1 MASGGFAEG
10 VFFMGITAFESSWV
24 WITLGLLSI
33 PLLIAVNAFFVA
45 AEFALVLVRTTRV
58 EEMLQQGRIG
68 AKTVE
73 DAVRHID
80 RTIAAVQVGIT
91 AAGIAL
97 GWVGE
102 PALARLV
109 EPALD
114 FLPATWQG
122 VVTHTLALGI
132 TFLFLIYISIVFG
145 ELIPKDIALRKP
157 SGTALWV
164 ARPMLL
170 FSKLSR
176 PFVSLMLVTKNFIL
190 RSFGIQ
196 PATTSET
203 AHSIEELALLVED
216 SQDSGIL
223 SRTQA
228 ELVQKTFRLSG
239 KKVKD
244 CLVPREKMVA
254 LELKTSPEQVLEVV
268 RKTAHTRMPVYDGDI
283 DKIVGIVNTKNL
295 FYLFS
300 LKGLVVVQDALYEAL
315 FLKPDED
322 VATALQLFRKARR
335 PMAVVRDDNGHVL
348 GILTLEDVLEEIVGE
363 IEDEHDIPA
372 AKSTASKE
380 TDKPGS
386 QLADRPTP

>member
-1 MASGGFAEG
+1 MSDIPLLASE
-10 VFFMGITAFESSWV
+10 SWV
-24 WITLGLLSI
+24 WTTMGLLSI

-45 AEFALVLVRTTRV
+45 AEFALVLVRKTRV
-58 EEMLQQGRIG
+58 EEMLQQERSG

-73 DAVRHID
+73 EAVKHID

-102 PALARLV
+102 PALARLI
-109 EPALD
+109 EPALNV
-114 FLPATWQG
+114 LPATWQG
-122 VVTHTLALGI
+122 VVTHTLAFGI
-132 TFLFLIYISIVFG
+132 TFIFLTFISIVFG
-145 ELIPKDIALRKP
+145 ELLPKDMALRKP
-157 SGTALWV
+157 DGTALWV

-170 FSKLSR
+170 FMNLSR
-176 PFVSLMLVTKNFIL
+176 PFVALMLVTKNAIL
-190 RSFGIQ
+190 RCFGIQ

-203 AHSIEELALLVED
+203 AHSIEELSLLVED

-300 LKGLVVVQDALYEAL
+300 LKGLVVVQDAMYEAL

-363 IEDEHDIPA
+363 IEDEHDTPA
-372 AKSTASKE
+372 AKQTASKNAA
-380 TDKPGS
+380 KPES
-386 QLADRPTP
+386 N

>member
-1 MASGGFAEG
+1 MALTPLLAVEP
-10 VFFMGITAFESSWV
+10 SWV
-24 WITLGLLSI
+24 WIILGLLSI

-45 AEFALVLVRTTRV
+45 AEFALVLVRKTRV
-58 EEMLQQGRIG
+58 EQMLQEGRSG
-68 AKTVE
+68 AQTVE
-73 DAVRHID
+73 YAVRHID

-102 PALARLV
+102 PAIARLI
-109 EPALD
+109 EPAMN

-122 VVTHTLALGI
+122 AVTQTLALGI
-132 TFLFLIYISIVFG
+132 CFLFLIFSSIVFG
-145 ELIPKDIALRKP
+145 ELIPKDVALRHP
-157 SGTALWV
+157 DGTALWV

-170 FSKLSR
+170 FMKISR
-176 PFVSLMLVTKNFIL
+176 PFVALILFTKNAIL

-196 PATTSET
+196 PATTREM
-203 AHSIEELALLVED
+203 AHSIEELSLLVED
-216 SQDSGIL
+216 SQGSGIL

-228 ELVQKTFRLSG
+228 ELVQKTFHLSG
-239 KKVKD
+239 KRVKD
-244 CLVPREKMVA
+244 CLVPRDKMVA
-254 LELKTSPEQVLEVV
+254 LELKTPPERVLEVV

-300 LKGLVVVQDALYEAL
+300 LKGLVVVQDAMYEAM

-335 PMAVVRDDNGHVL
+335 PMAVVRGDDGHVL

-363 IEDEHDIPA
+363 IEDEHDAPTPKQGA
-372 AKSTASKE
+372 PKNA
-380 TDKPGS
+380 DKP
-386 QLADRPTP
+386 R

>member
-1 MASGGFAEG
+1 MR
-10 VFFMGITAFESSWV
+10 
-24 WITLGLLSI
+24 
-33 PLLIAVNAFFVA
+33 FFVA
-45 AEFALVLVRTTRV
+45 AEFALVLVRKTRV
-58 EEMLQQGRIG
+58 EEMLQQGRSG

-109 EPALD
+109 EPALN

-122 VVTHTLALGI
+122 VVTHTLAFGI
-132 TFLFLIYISIVFG
+132 TFLFLTFISIVFG
-145 ELIPKDIALRKP
+145 ELIPKDMALRKP
-157 SGTALWV
+157 DGTALWV

-170 FSKLSR
+170 FIKLSR
-176 PFVSLMLVTKNFIL
+176 PFVALMLVTKNFIL
-190 RSFGIQ
+190 RCFGIQ

-203 AHSIEELALLVED
+203 AHSIEELSLLVED

-283 DKIVGIVNTKNL
+283 DNIVGIVNTKNL

-300 LKGLVVVQDALYEAL
+300 LKGLVVVQDAMYRSALLEA
-315 FLKPDED
+315 
-322 VATALQLFRKARR
+322 R
-335 PMAVVRDDNGHVL
+335 
-348 GILTLEDVLEEIVGE
+348 
-363 IEDEHDIPA
+363 
-372 AKSTASKE
+372 
-380 TDKPGS
+380 
-386 QLADRPTP
+386 

>member
-1 MASGGFAEG
+1 MSVTLLLAS
-10 VFFMGITAFESSWV
+10 ESSWV
-24 WITLGLLSI
+24 WTTLGLLSI

-45 AEFALVLVRTTRV
+45 AEFALVLVRKTRV
-58 EEMLQQGRIG
+58 EEMLQQGRSG

-102 PALARLV
+102 PAIARLV
-109 EPALD
+109 EPALN
-114 FLPATWQG
+114 FLPSTWQG
-122 VVTHTLALGI
+122 VVTHTLAFGI
-132 TFLFLIYISIVFG
+132 TFIFLTFISIVFG
-145 ELIPKDIALRKP
+145 ELIPKDMALRKP
-157 SGTALWV
+157 DGTALWV

-170 FSKLSR
+170 FMRLSR
-176 PFVSLMLVTKNFIL
+176 PFVALMLATKNAIL
-190 RSFGIQ
+190 RCFGIQ
-196 PATTSET
+196 PATTSEM
-203 AHSIEELALLVED
+203 AHSIEELSLLVED

-223 SRTQA
+223 SRTQV

-244 CLVPREKMVA
+244 CLVPRDKMVA
-254 LELKTSPEQVLEVV
+254 LELKTAPEQVLEVV

-283 DKIVGIVNTKNL
+283 DNIVGIVNTKNL

-300 LKGLVVVQDALYEAL
+300 LKGLVVVQDAMYQAM

-335 PMAVVRDDNGHVL
+335 PMAVVRDNDGHVL

-363 IEDEHDIPA
+363 IEDEHDVPA
-372 AKSTASKE
+372 ATKTAQSKKA
-380 TDKPGS
+380 DQSGS
-386 QLADRPTP
+386 NERTS

>member
-1 MASGGFAEG
+1 MTTGGFAEG
-10 VFFMGITAFESSWV
+10 VFFMGITPVEASWV
-24 WITLGLLSI
+24 WIILGLLSI

-45 AEFALVLVRTTRV
+45 AEFALVLVRKTRV
-58 EEMLQQGRIG
+58 EEMIQQGRIG

-109 EPALD
+109 DPALD

-132 TFLFLIYISIVFG
+132 TFLFLIFISIVFG

-176 PFVSLMLVTKNFIL
+176 PFVALMLVTKNIIL

-196 PATTSET
+196 PATTGET
-203 AHSIEELALLVED
+203 AHSIEELSLLVED
-216 SQDSGIL
+216 SQDSGVL

-300 LKGLVVVQDALYEAL
+300 LKGLVVVQDAMYEAL

-335 PMAVVRDDNGHVL
+335 PMAVVRDDHGHVL

-363 IEDEHDIPA
+363 IEDEHDVPV
-372 AKSTASKE
+372 AKGTASKN
-380 TDKPGS
+380 G
-386 QLADRPTP
+386 